1 MEEIWQVHA
10 VKYSDRNARTRNESF
25 ILDPKHDTQHDM
37 DYFVWI
43 LTSPMG
49 TILVDT
55 GYDRTEGE
63 KRGRPVIRNPD
74 EAVRALN
81 IDPASIDTVIIT
93 HMHYDHAGGL
103 DGFPNAVFHIQ
114 ESEMS
119 YVTGPCMCHPHIRY
133 PFSADHVCQM
143 VQRLYSGRVHFH
155 DGDGQVAPGVT
166 VHKIGGHTQ
175 GLQVVRVKTQS
186 GWLCLASDASH
197 YYENFEA
204 GKPFPI
210 VLNLQEMLDGFQTI
224 QKLASAPGLVIPG
237 HDPLV
242 FQYFDAMDGLPD
254 FARRLDLG
262 PNSNFNA

>member
-1 MEEIWQVHA
+1 MDEIWQVFA
-10 VKYSDRNARTRNESF
+10 IKYADRNTRTRNDSF
-25 ILDPKHDTQHDM
+25 ILDPNHDTQHDM
-37 DYFVWI
+37 DYFVWV
-43 LTSPMG
+43 LTSPLG

-55 GYDRTEGE
+55 GYDQTEGE

-74 EAVRALN
+74 QAVRAMN
-81 IDPASIDTVIIT
+81 IDPNTIDTVIIT

-103 DGFPNAVFHIQ
+103 DSFPNATFHIQ

-155 DGDGQVAPGVT
+155 DGDGIVAPGVT
-166 VHKIGGHTQ
+166 VHRIGGHTQ

-210 VLNLQEMLDGFQTI
+210 VLDLQEMLDGFETI
-224 QKLASAPGLVIPG
+224 QSLASSPGLVIPG

-242 FQYFDAMDGLPD
+242 FKNFDATDGLPD
-254 FARRLDLG
+254 FCRRLDLG
-262 PNSNFNA
+262 PNAQFGG